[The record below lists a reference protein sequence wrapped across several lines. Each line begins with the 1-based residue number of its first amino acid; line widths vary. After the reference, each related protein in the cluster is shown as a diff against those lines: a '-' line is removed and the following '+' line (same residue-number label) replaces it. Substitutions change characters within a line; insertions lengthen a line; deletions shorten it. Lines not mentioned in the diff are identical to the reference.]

1 MKADGKLDKYGRVNE
16 NTPEN
21 WKKDYKDL
29 DEQPAP
35 PIPESKLVAP
45 EPQLPKEKSLIEEVE
60 VDIDVEDKS
69 EKKEKKDKK
78 EKKEKKR

>member
-1 MKADGKLDKYGRVNE
+1 ME
-16 NTPEN
+16 
-21 WKKDYKDL
+21 KDYKDL

-45 EPQLPKEKSLIEEVE
+45 EPQLPKKKSLIEEVE

-78 EKKEKKR
+78 EKKEKKDKKKKEKKDKKRKEKS